1 MNVQMCMYVPILLGA
16 LNIQAKI
23 LGAKR
28 SSDDN
33 SIPNSSKMTN
43 AYKVERWHLLLEELS
58 SC

>member
-43 AYKVERWHLLLEELS
+43 AYKVER
-58 SC
+58 